1 MARLASGGQLRILEI
16 PGLGSDELLH
26 VIAQHCTKL
35 ELLNVKG
42 SREQISDAGF
52 CGYVEK
58 SSPGKD
64 VI

>member
-1 MARLASGGQLRILEI
+1 
-16 PGLGSDELLH
+16 